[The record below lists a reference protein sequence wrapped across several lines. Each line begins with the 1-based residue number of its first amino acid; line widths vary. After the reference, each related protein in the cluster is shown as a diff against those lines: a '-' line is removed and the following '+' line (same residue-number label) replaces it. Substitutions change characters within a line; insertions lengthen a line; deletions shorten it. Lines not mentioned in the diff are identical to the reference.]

1 LAVFCFTFNYEIQE
15 TGLLAA
21 RKALSLNPGSPALID
36 LLGTG
41 LMLTGDYDSA
51 ERFLLEAAKLDPN
64 QSAILIHLGQL
75 KALLTDYESAREYLR
90 AAMEFAPSNRLRE
103 LASQLLREISD
114 K

>member
-1 LAVFCFTFNYEIQE
+1 VLT
-15 TGLLAA
+15 
-21 RKALSLNPGSPALID
+21 D

-41 LMLTGDYDSA
+41 LMLAGDYDSA
-51 ERFLLEAAKLDPN
+51 ERFLLDAEKMDPN

-75 KALLTDYESAREYLR
+75 KVLQREYESAREYLR

-103 LASQLLREISD
+103 LASQLLREISG